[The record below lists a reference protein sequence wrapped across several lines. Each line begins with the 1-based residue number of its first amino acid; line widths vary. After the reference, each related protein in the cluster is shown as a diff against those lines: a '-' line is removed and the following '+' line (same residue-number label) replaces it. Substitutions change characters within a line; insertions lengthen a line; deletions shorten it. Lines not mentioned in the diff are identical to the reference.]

1 MKKITL
7 LAPVALLGLGFT
19 LTSCGDK
26 ISPESISFNS
36 YSKEVTQ
43 EEFVEEYKKLTAKS
57 IDAYT
62 LNSYTYDKYDAQFGD
77 VSSYM
82 VSEKKETKKFDK
94 NVNKYSY
101 SSNQYSF
108 SKEAYSYMKGSSK
121 EDYYFEIEEDEDNYT
136 YSRVYGNKYDNVEMT
151 YEEYSLRVSDI
162 TSTTDPKYITYVKT
176 DFLSNVEAKF
186 YIDDDLYTIVAKYKS
201 ASDNTNKKDI
211 TNVQDSSGGYKYE
224 YKFQIKIGEKEVF
237 MKYQLTD
244 ESSYETTTDNK
255 TTKYK
260 YSKVSVYSYEYNL
273 EAPVFNEIDKTKYIN
288 VD

>member
-36 YSKEVTQ
+36 YSNEVTQ

-57 IDAYT
+57 IDVYT

-151 YEEYSLRVSDI
+151 YEENSLRVSDI
-162 TSTTDPKYITYVKT
+162 IPEITPKYITYVKT

-244 ESSYETTTDNK
+244 ESSYETKTDNK

-273 EAPVFNEIDKTKYIN
+273 ETPVFSEIDKTKYIN

>member
-162 TSTTDPKYITYVKT
+162 MSTTDPKYITYVKT

-224 YKFQIKIGEKEVF
+224 YKFQIKIGEKEIF

-244 ESSYETTTDNK
+244 EASYETKTDNK

-260 YSKVSVYSYEYNL
+260 YSKESVYSYEYNL

>member
-36 YSKEVTQ
+36 YSNEVTQ

-57 IDAYT
+57 IDVYT

-244 ESSYETTTDNK
+244 ESSYETKTDNK

-273 EAPVFNEIDKTKYIN
+273 ETPVFSEIDKTKYIN
-288 VD
+288 ID

>member
-36 YSKEVTQ
+36 YSNEVTQ
-43 EEFVEEYKKLTAKS
+43 EEFVEEYKKLTTKS

-176 DFLSNVEAKF
+176 DFLSNVDAKF

-244 ESSYETTTDNK
+244 ESSYETKTDNK

-260 YSKVSVYSYEYNL
+260 YNKVSVYSYEYNL

>member
-1 MKKITL
+1 MKS
-7 LAPVALLGLGFT
+7 LARKFL
-19 LTSCGDK
+19 
-26 ISPESISFNS
+26 ES
-36 YSKEVTQ
+36 
-43 EEFVEEYKKLTAKS
+43 
-57 IDAYT
+57 
-62 LNSYTYDKYDAQFGD
+62 
-77 VSSYM
+77 
-82 VSEKKETKKFDK
+82 
-94 NVNKYSY
+94 
-101 SSNQYSF
+101 
-108 SKEAYSYMKGSSK
+108 
-121 EDYYFEIEEDEDNYT
+121 
-136 YSRVYGNKYDNVEMT
+136 YGNKYDNVEMT

-176 DFLSNVEAKF
+176 EFLSNVDAKF

-244 ESSYETTTDNK
+244 ESSYETTIDNK

>member
-57 IDAYT
+57 IDVYT

-136 YSRVYGNKYDNVEMT
+136 YSRVYGNKYDNIEMT
-151 YEEYSLRVSDI
+151 SEENSLRVSDI
-162 TSTTDPKYITYVKT
+162 IPEITPKYITYFKT

-186 YIDDDLYTIVAKYKS
+186 YIDDDLYTIVAQYKS

>member
-36 YSKEVTQ
+36 YSNEVTQ
-43 EEFVEEYKKLTAKS
+43 EEFVTEYQKLTAKS

-176 DFLSNVEAKF
+176 DFLSNVDAKF

-244 ESSYETTTDNK
+244 ESSYETTIDNK

>member
-7 LAPVALLGLGFT
+7 LAPVALLGFI

-57 IDAYT
+57 IDTYT

-151 YEEYSLRVSDI
+151 YEENSLRVSDI
-162 TSTTDPKYITYVKT
+162 IPEITPKYITYVKT

-244 ESSYETTTDNK
+244 ESSYETTIDNK

>member
-43 EEFVEEYKKLTAKS
+43 EEFVTEYKKLTAKS

-77 VSSYM
+77 VSSYI

-136 YSRVYGNKYDNVEMT
+136 YSRVWRQFCILYFFMIYAFIKVFSLYQKHFD
-151 YEEYSLRVSDI
+151 YS
-162 TSTTDPKYITYVKT
+162 
-176 DFLSNVEAKF
+176 FL
-186 YIDDDLYTIVAKYKS
+186 
-201 ASDNTNKKDI
+201 
-211 TNVQDSSGGYKYE
+211 
-224 YKFQIKIGEKEVF
+224 
-237 MKYQLTD
+237 
-244 ESSYETTTDNK
+244 
-255 TTKYK
+255 
-260 YSKVSVYSYEYNL
+260 
-273 EAPVFNEIDKTKYIN
+273 
-288 VD
+288 

>member
-43 EEFVEEYKKLTAKS
+43 EEFVTEYQKLTAKS

-94 NVNKYSY
+94 NVNKFSY

-176 DFLSNVEAKF
+176 EFLSNVDAKF

-244 ESSYETTTDNK
+244 ESSYETTIDNK

>member
-43 EEFVEEYKKLTAKS
+43 EEFVEEYKKLTTKS

-244 ESSYETTTDNK
+244 EASYETKTDNK

>member
-36 YSKEVTQ
+36 YSNEVTQ
-43 EEFVEEYKKLTAKS
+43 EEFVEEYKKLTTKS
-57 IDAYT
+57 IDVYT

>member
-162 TSTTDPKYITYVKT
+162 IPEITPKYITYVKT
-176 DFLSNVEAKF
+176 EFLSNVDAKF

>member
-1 MKKITL
+1 MKKLTV

-26 ISPESISFNS
+26 ISHESISFNS

-43 EEFVEEYKKLTAKS
+43 EEFVTEYQKLTAKS

-82 VSEKKETKKFDK
+82 VTEKKETKKFDK

-176 DFLSNVEAKF
+176 EFLSNVDAKF

-244 ESSYETTTDNK
+244 ESSYETTIDNK

>member
-43 EEFVEEYKKLTAKS
+43 EEFVEEYKKLTTKS

-151 YEEYSLRVSDI
+151 YEENSLRVSDI
-162 TSTTDPKYITYVKT
+162 IPEITPKYITYFKT
-176 DFLSNVEAKF
+176 EFLSNVEAKF

>member
-43 EEFVEEYKKLTAKS
+43 EEFVEEYQKLTAKS

-244 ESSYETTTDNK
+244 EASYETKTDNK

-273 EAPVFNEIDKTKYIN
+273 EAPVFSEIDKTKYIN

>member
-19 LTSCGDK
+19 LTSFGDK

-36 YSKEVTQ
+36 YSNEVTQ
-43 EEFVEEYKKLTAKS
+43 EEFVTEYQKLTAKS

-82 VSEKKETKKFDK
+82 VTAKKETKKFDK

-176 DFLSNVEAKF
+176 EFLSNVDAKF

-201 ASDNTNKKDI
+201 VSDNTNKKDI

-244 ESSYETTTDNK
+244 ESSYETTIDNK

>member
-36 YSKEVTQ
+36 YSNEVTQ

-82 VSEKKETKKFDK
+82 VTEKKETKKFDK

-176 DFLSNVEAKF
+176 DFLSNVDAKF

-244 ESSYETTTDNK
+244 ESSYETTIDNK

>member
-43 EEFVEEYKKLTAKS
+43 EEFVEEYQKLTAKS

-244 ESSYETTTDNK
+244 EASYETKTDNK

>member
-43 EEFVEEYKKLTAKS
+43 EEFVEEYKKLTTKS

-244 ESSYETTTDNK
+244 EASYETTTNNK